1 MVKIGL
7 EINDNGDNINIKLID
22 PTKKQ
27 LEGATAN
34 EKIVAQK
41 FKDLFD
47 TKLIELLEDSNE
59 E

>member
-7 EINDNGDNINIKLID
+7 EIKDNGDDININFID

-27 LEGATAN
+27 LDGATAN

-47 TKLIELLEDSNE
+47 TKLIELLTESEED
-59 E
+59 

>member
-7 EINDNGDNINIKLID
+7 EIKDNGDDININFID

-27 LEGATAN
+27 LNEATAN

-41 FKDLFD
+41 IKDLFD
-47 TKLIELLEDSNE
+47 TKLIELLTESEED
-59 E
+59 